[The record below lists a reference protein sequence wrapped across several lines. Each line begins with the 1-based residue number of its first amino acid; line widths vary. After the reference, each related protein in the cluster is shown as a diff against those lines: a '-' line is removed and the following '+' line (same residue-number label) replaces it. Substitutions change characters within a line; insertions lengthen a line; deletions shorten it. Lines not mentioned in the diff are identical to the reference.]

1 MKLSKDDSRRDDKLR
16 IRNSAMLNEFIHS
29 NQGELILVGPA
40 DTAHTYIF
48 ARPRNAEDFPPD
60 VRFVYAR
67 HEDRKFYLGVLEGN
81 QFRCTHNSK
90 FDESCESVLGA
101 KYIVK
106 LANNQNLLNWT
117 AMQLYQSGKCARC
130 GRALDSGFGLEH
142 GFGKSCWKKHQL
154 AREAEVTI
162 DADFRSKP
170 L

>member
-1 MKLSKDDSRRDDKLR
+1 MKLEHDIDSALQIHD
-16 IRNSAMLNEFIHS
+16 SAMLKEYIHS
-29 NQGELILVGPA
+29 SRGELTLVGPA
-40 DTAHTYIF
+40 GTAHTYIF

-60 VRFVYAR
+60 VRFVYAK
-67 HEDRKFYLGVLEGN
+67 HEDRRFYLGVLEGD

-90 FDESCESVLGA
+90 FDESCESVKGA

-106 LANNQNLLNWT
+106 LAENQNLLNWT
-117 AMQLYQSGKCARC
+117 AMKLYQSGKCARC
-130 GRALDSGFGLEH
+130 GRPLDSGFGLAH

-154 AREAEVTI
+154 ARELEESI